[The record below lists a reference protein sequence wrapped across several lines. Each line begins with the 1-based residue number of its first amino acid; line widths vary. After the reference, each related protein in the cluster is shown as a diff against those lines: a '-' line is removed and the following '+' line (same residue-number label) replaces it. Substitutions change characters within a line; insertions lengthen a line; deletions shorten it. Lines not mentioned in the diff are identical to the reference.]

1 MSIEKYFNRGVTA
14 LDSPLVGHV
23 VKETDHN
30 LEVFGENNE
39 RFDIPVSENKTGLN
53 DNRIMNLQGDKDS
66 GNDYSN
72 NVLDD
77 LLKYTFEI
85 RRSNNPEK
93 YGVWK
98 SRIERVIEKTYGSD
112 SIELKQIKG
121 AMKLNFLTTSG
132 QSEEQRRIYF
142 NNLYERRFN
151 RTEQLISQFK
161 LDQVNQVRK

>member
-1 MSIEKYFNRGVTA
+1 M
-14 LDSPLVGHV
+14 
-23 VKETDHN
+23 
-30 LEVFGENNE
+30 EVFGEKNE
-39 RFDIPVSENKTGLN
+39 RFDIPITENKTGLN

-77 LLKYTFEI
+77 LLNYTFEI

-98 SRIERVIEKTYGSD
+98 SRIERCIEKIYGSD
-112 SIELKQIKG
+112 SSERKQIKD
-121 AMKLNFLTTSG
+121 ALKLNFLTTSG
-132 QSEEQRRIYF
+132 QSDEQRHIYF

-151 RTEQLISQFK
+151 RIEQLISQFK
-161 LDQVNQVRK
+161 VDQVNHGRK

>member
-1 MSIEKYFNRGVTA
+1 M
-14 LDSPLVGHV
+14 
-23 VKETDHN
+23 
-30 LEVFGENNE
+30 EVFGEKNE
-39 RFDIPVSENKTGLN
+39 RFDIPITENKTGLN

-112 SIELKQIKG
+112 SIEIKQIKG
-121 AMKLNFLTTSG
+121 VLKLNFLTTSG

-142 NNLYERRFN
+142 NNLYERRFS
-151 RTEQLISQFK
+151 RIEQLINDFK
-161 LDQVNQVRK
+161 SESES